1 MSLAGRWLTYLAE
14 RSPPAALLF
23 VGAGIALAP
32 MAFRGAIDWVL
43 LAVGI
48 TGLFGLLVLMRLGDE
63 LKDFEKDR
71 VIHPGRPLPRGL
83 LTVAQARVGM
93 LVVSLALVL
102 MAAVGSLYWTGLGG
116 ILLALAV
123 GYVWLMYKEFFLGHG
138 LAKEPMLYA
147 FMHQLVVFPLY
158 GWTGAFAGEDLF
170 ASGGYLAW
178 LLYNF
183 GASMTFEVCRKLD
196 PQAHR
201 LQGTYL
207 HHYGAGTTAAV
218 VSVFVLISICGGVA
232 AGHQWWLL
240 PVQIP
245 LLLSLSLLPLR
256 PGQFKVI
263 EGLSV
268 VSAAWHIWAP
278 ASRWAFS
285 AWSMR

>member
-1 MSLAGRWLTYLAE
+1 MSLARRWLTYLAE

-23 VGAGIALAP
+23 IGAGIALAP
-32 MAFRGAIDWVL
+32 MAFRGSIDWAL

-48 TGLFGLLVLMRLGDE
+48 AGLFGLLVLMRLGDE
-63 LKDFEKDR
+63 LKDFEKDK
-71 VIHPGRPLPRGL
+71 VIHPERPLPRGM
-83 LTVAQARVGM
+83 LTVAQAQRGM
-93 LVVSLALVL
+93 LAVSLALVL
-102 MAAVGSLYWTGLGG
+102 VAAIGSLYWTGLGG
-116 ILLALAV
+116 FVLALAV

-147 FMHQLVVFPLY
+147 FTHQLVVFPLY

-170 ASGGYLAW
+170 ASHGYLSW

-183 GASMTFEVCRKLD
+183 GASITFEICRKLD
-196 PQAHR
+196 PRAHR
-201 LQGTYL
+201 LQVTYL
-207 HHYGAGTTAAV
+207 HQYGAWTTAAV
-218 VSVFVLISICGGVA
+218 VSVFVLISICGGVL

-245 LLLSLSLLPLR
+245 LLLSLLLLPLM
-256 PGQFKVI
+256 PSKFKVI

-285 AWSMR
+285 AWSLR